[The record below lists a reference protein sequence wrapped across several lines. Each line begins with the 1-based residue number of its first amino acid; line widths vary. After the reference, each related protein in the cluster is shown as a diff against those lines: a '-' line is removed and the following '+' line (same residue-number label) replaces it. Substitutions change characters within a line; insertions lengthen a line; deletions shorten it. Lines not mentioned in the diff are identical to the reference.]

1 LAKSITPEGIEILQK
16 CLHLL
21 DDKHVIDL
29 RAYDVR
35 GQSPI
40 TDYFLVGGVRNERQM
55 KAAGQNLVRQL
66 KLQGVKPYHTDG
78 PLNSSTWLVLDYV
91 DCIIHLFSVE
101 AREYYNIEEIWHDR
115 QMKLESLRPDDERE

>member
-1 LAKSITPEGIEILQK
+1 MAKSVYPEGKEILQK

-35 GQSPI
+35 GESPI

-66 KLQGVKPYHTDG
+66 KLQGIKPYHTDG
-78 PLNSSTWLVLDYV
+78 PLNSTTWVVLDYV

-101 AREYYNIEEIWHDR
+101 AREFYNIEKIWADKE
-115 QMKLESLRPDDERE
+115 MKLDPPRPENE

>member
-1 LAKSITPEGIEILQK
+1 MAKSVYPEGKEILQK

-21 DDKHVIDL
+21 DDKHVIYL

-35 GQSPI
+35 GESPI

-66 KLQGVKPYHTDG
+66 KLQGIKPYHTDG
-78 PLNSSTWLVLDYV
+78 PLNSTTWVVLDYV

-101 AREYYNIEEIWHDR
+101 AREFYNIEKIWADKE
-115 QMKLESLRPDDERE
+115 MKLDPPRPENE